1 MKRLLTA
8 TTISVLLLSG
18 LVGISSIPSELSP
31 MAIGDDMV
39 LYRYDASRT
48 GRAPFVGDI
57 EEPHVRW
64 VFNTSANVIS
74 APLIADVNGDGRYE
88 VVVAADNGGLY
99 VIDENGVF
107 LYSTYFAPE
116 YPMMPAAA
124 DIDGDGKLEVMA
136 GQGSHSVVGGSLE
149 IHALNGEDLSPLW
162 SYTSTS
168 GSEHGFFAS
177 PMFHDSNDD
186 GILDVLVGSM
196 DDYFY
201 AFNGPN
207 GSEIWKSPKGLH
219 YIRTTSPMD
228 DIDNDGDQEI
238 VGFDNAAQM
247 RLYDADTGTIEWE
260 TKLGY
265 GVGSSPLI
273 ADFDGD
279 GYGEIASFM
288 VMTGGISVLNHDGSV
303 LWNDTSRSD
312 FYSTPTIAQID
323 GDGLPDLIGGDFN
336 NHTILAYRGLD
347 GTPLWQ
353 TVLPDNV
360 RAQSSLVTADVDGD
374 GEIEVLALGKDRNLF
389 SLDAKTGAIEW
400 TFGIEKPFG
409 QPTVWD
415 IDQDGVAEIVLS
427 AAGGLVYVLE
437 QAPQPD
443 FLPRTTGYWEHQC
456 KVSEPKEE
464 HPGITDEFAQGIADN
479 SLVFVD
485 IQSKDDVCSVLSS
498 NPKSDM
504 TGKALVQLM
513 ALWLNVVSGYVD
525 ASTGIDLG
533 DLTSAGT
540 VGDAI
545 AEIEDIIIHSTDKAE
560 LERAKNIADALNNG
574 IGG

>member
-1 MKRLLTA
+1 MKRLLA
-8 TTISVLLLSG
+8 VATISILLFAG
-18 LVGISSIPSELSP
+18 FVGISSRPSDLSP
-31 MAIGDDMV
+31 MAIWDDMI
-39 LYRYDASRT
+39 LYRYDANRT

-57 EEPHVRW
+57 NEPQVRW

-74 APLIADVNGDGRYE
+74 APLIADVNGDSKYE
-88 VVVAADNGGLY
+88 VIVAADNGGLY

-124 DIDGDGKLEVMA
+124 DVDGDGKLEIIA
-136 GQGSHSVVGGSLE
+136 GQGTHNTAGGSLD
-149 IHALNGEDLSPLW
+149 IYALNGEDLSLLW
-162 SYTSTS
+162 NYTSTS
-168 GSEHGFFAS
+168 GSERGFFSS

-201 AFNGPN
+201 AFNGPD
-207 GSEIWKSPKGLH
+207 GSVIWKSPKGLH

-228 DIDNDGDQEI
+228 DVDNDGNQEI

-260 TKLGY
+260 VKLGY

-288 VMTGGISVLNHDGSV
+288 VITGGVSVLNHDGSI
-303 LWNDTSRSD
+303 LWNNTSRNN

-323 GDGLPDLIGGDFN
+323 GDGLPDLICGDFD
-336 NHTILAYRGLD
+336 NHTVLAYRGID

-353 TVLPDNV
+353 TVLPNNA
-360 RAQSSLVTADVDGD
+360 RAQGSLVTADVDGD
-374 GEIEVLALGKDRNLF
+374 GEIEVLALGKDRDLF
-389 SLDAKTGAIEW
+389 SIDAKTGVIEW
-400 TFGIEKPFG
+400 TFSIEKPFG

-443 FLPRTTGYWEHQC
+443 SSPRSMGYWKHQC
-456 KVSEPKEE
+456 KVTEPAED
-464 HPGITDEFAQGIADN
+464 HLGITDEFVQAIADN
-479 SLVFVD
+479 SLVFANV
-485 IQSKDDVCSVLSS
+485 QSKDDICSMLWS
-498 NPKSDM
+498 NPKSNM
-504 TGKALVQLM
+504 TWKVLKQLM

-525 ASTGIDLG
+525 TSAGIDLG
-533 DLTSAGT
+533 NLTSVST

-545 AEIEDIIIHSTDKAE
+545 AEIEDIILHSNDKAE
-560 LERAKNIADALNNG
+560 LERGKNIADALNNG
-574 IGG
+574 MGG